1 MAHIISKLAI
11 NLLLLIS
18 VPAFAGVGS
27 ISEFKGGGSVKRGAK
42 ATPAAKG
49 SNIEKNDTVSTNSQ
63 GRFKITFVDA
73 TTVNITQNSRLVI
86 DDFVYDGNNKS
97 KGKLGLKLALGTA
110 RYTSGGIAHGNAR
123 GVGIRTPTATIAV
136 RGTDFVMS
144 VDEAGRSTIVL
155 VPECYNDTD
164 ITKIN
169 FDCPAGAIDVI
180 TAAGIVTLDKPFQ
193 ATVVE
198 NAYAPPAPPV
208 MINPSLK
215 GMDNNIQIAPL
226 ETDGG
231 QSLIGVARDSLK
243 KFVNPSKA
251 SSDDNKNPST
261 NSSSAKEPSDDKST
275 TSADISDTVDVVTQ
289 VSLPQITPT
298 VNNQENSNSPN
309 NDNIEE
315 IASVIVNVPVPKPIE
330 ETSSIEP
337 NENKTTIYTNVSLTF
352 KKMIQEG
359 WAYSRISRD
368 RNQAVV
374 VWLPKDTEAQ
384 VVSSQNGII
393 DVYNFANHT
402 WPTSGTGMS
411 QGNITVIQKSGV
423 K

>member
-1 MAHIISKLAI
+1 MARLISKLAI

-27 ISEFKGGGSVKRGAK
+27 ISDFKGGGSVKRGAK
-42 ATPAAKG
+42 VAPAAKG

-144 VDEAGRSTIVL
+144 VDEAGRSTVVL
-155 VPECYNDTD
+155 VPECYNDKD

-169 FDCPAGAIDVI
+169 FDCPAGSIDVI
-180 TAAGIVTLDKPFQ
+180 TASGVVSLNKPFQ

-208 MINPSLK
+208 VINPSMK
-215 GMDNNIQIAPL
+215 GMDNNIQISPL
-226 ETDGG
+226 ETDDG
-231 QSLIGVARDSLK
+231 QSLINAAREALK
-243 KFVNPSKA
+243 KYINPAKA
-251 SSDDNKNPST
+251 ASDDNKDPNTGDDST
-261 NSSSAKEPSDDKST
+261 EEVAVAVLRMPTQEELEELYADFNDGQRPKE
-275 TSADISDTVDVVTQ
+275 
-289 VSLPQITPT
+289 
-298 VNNQENSNSPN
+298 
-309 NDNIEE
+309 
-315 IASVIVNVPVPKPIE
+315 
-330 ETSSIEP
+330 
-337 NENKTTIYTNVSLTF
+337 TIYTNVSPTY
-352 KKMIQEG
+352 KKNVQVG
-359 WAYSRISRD
+359 WVYSRISD
-368 RNQAVV
+368 DKNQLVV
-374 VWLPKDTEAQ
+374 TWLPKDTEVQ
-384 VVSSQNGII
+384 FVSVQNGMI
-393 DVYNFANHT
+393 DVYNFMDDKWT
-402 WPTSGTGMS
+402 TSGTGRP
-411 QGNITVIQKSGV
+411 QGNITIIQESGAR
-423 K
+423 

>member
-1 MAHIISKLAI
+1 MARLISRLAI

-27 ISEFKGGGSVKRGAK
+27 ISDIKGGGTVKRGAK
-42 ATPAAKG
+42 VAPAAKG

-144 VDEAGRSTIVL
+144 VDEAGRSTVVL
-155 VPECYNDTD
+155 VPECYNDKD

-169 FDCPAGAIDVI
+169 FECPAGAIDVI
-180 TAAGIVTLDKPFQ
+180 TASGVVSLNKPFQ

-208 MINPSLK
+208 VINPTMK
-215 GMDNNIQIAPL
+215 GMDNNIQISPL
-226 ETDGG
+226 ETDDG
-231 QSLIGVARDSLK
+231 QSLIDAARESLK
-243 KFVNPSKA
+243 KYINPAKA
-251 SSDDNKNPST
+251 ASDDNKDPNTGGDST
-261 NSSSAKEPSDDKST
+261 EEVAVAVLRMPTQDELQELYATFNDGQRPKE
-275 TSADISDTVDVVTQ
+275 
-289 VSLPQITPT
+289 
-298 VNNQENSNSPN
+298 
-309 NDNIEE
+309 
-315 IASVIVNVPVPKPIE
+315 
-330 ETSSIEP
+330 
-337 NENKTTIYTNVSLTF
+337 TIYTNVSPTF
-352 KKMIQEG
+352 KKNVQVG
-359 WAYSRISRD
+359 WVYSRISD
-368 RNQAVV
+368 DKNQIVV
-374 VWLPKDTEAQ
+374 AWLPKDTEIQ
-384 VVSSQNGII
+384 FVSVQNGIA
-393 DVYNFANHT
+393 DVYNFMDDKWT
-402 WPTSGTGMS
+402 TSGTGRP
-411 QGNITVIQKSGV
+411 QGNITIIQESGAR
-423 K
+423 

>member
-1 MAHIISKLAI
+1 MARTILKLAI
-11 NLLLLIS
+11 NLLLLVS

-27 ISEFKGGGSVKRGAK
+27 ISEFKGGGTVKRGAK

-97 KGKLGLKLALGTA
+97 KGKIGLKLALGTA
-110 RYTSGGIAHGNAR
+110 KYTSGAIAKGNAR

-169 FDCPAGAIDVI
+169 FDCPAGAIDVM
-180 TAAGIVTLDKPFQ
+180 TAAGVVTLNKPFQ
-193 ATVVE
+193 ATLVE

-208 MINPSLK
+208 TINPSLK
-215 GMDNNIQIAPL
+215 GMDNNIQISPL
-226 ETDGG
+226 ETDDG
-231 QSLIGVARDSLK
+231 QSLINAAREALK
-243 KFVNPSKA
+243 KFVNPAKA
-251 SSDDNKNPST
+251 ASDDNKDPNTGDDDTEEAAVASIRLPT
-261 NSSSAKEPSDDKST
+261 QEELQEIYAEYNEGNKPKE
-275 TSADISDTVDVVTQ
+275 
-289 VSLPQITPT
+289 
-298 VNNQENSNSPN
+298 
-309 NDNIEE
+309 
-315 IASVIVNVPVPKPIE
+315 
-330 ETSSIEP
+330 
-337 NENKTTIYTNVSLTF
+337 TIYTNVSPTF
-352 KKMIQEG
+352 KKLVQVG
-359 WAYSRISRD
+359 WVYSRISED
-368 RNQAVV
+368 KNQSVI

-384 VVSSQNGII
+384 IVSSQNGVV
-393 DVYNFANHT
+393 DVYNFMDDKWT
-402 WPTSGTGMS
+402 SSGTGRP
-411 QGNITVIQKSGV
+411 QGNITIIQESGV
-423 K
+423 R